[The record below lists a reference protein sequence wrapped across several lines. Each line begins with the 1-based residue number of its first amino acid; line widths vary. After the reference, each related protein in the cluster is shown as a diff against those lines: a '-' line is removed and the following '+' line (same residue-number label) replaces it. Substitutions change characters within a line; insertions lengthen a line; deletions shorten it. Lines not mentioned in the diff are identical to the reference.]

1 MDVLWMVSSGSRKI
15 VVFEQ
20 CVCVWSSCTVKV
32 QCMAYRKVSVSAI
45 EQHGSVT
52 LGLDAEFYIILF

>member
-1 MDVLWMVSSGSRKI
+1 MLV
-15 VVFEQ
+15 Q
-20 CVCVWSSCTVKV
+20 CVCVVQLYCVKV